1 MNISYSDD
9 LGALLE
15 SEHFHL
21 INLPEFL
28 RLYDSRPMPDNTGG
42 MQLNHSYLCY
52 CLLKLLSPSVIIESG
67 VWKGAST
74 WLFQSVLPHAQ
85 LFCLDPVLSNI
96 KYKSADADYRSADFL
111 DCDWSNVNTFDTLC
125 IFDDHQSSLHR
136 CLHMKWWGFKYALF
150 EDNYPSGKGDFYS
163 IQQIISGTGH
173 PNIQLTPGEYRRH
186 PLHSRLARWL
196 EQFVLD
202 KLLLR
207 RFYSAQAIVRRPNN
221 VDRVGFDNNLDFCL
235 RLPCLVRL
243 SDLDD
248 SSISV
253 EQPSLYSRFITLQ
266 RIVDRYLLANPHM
279 LTASSL
285 YYNNITF
292 VALK

>member
-1 MNISYSDD
+1 MNILPSDD
-9 LGALLE
+9 LAALFD

-21 INLPEFL
+21 LNLPEFL

-74 WLFQSVLPHAQ
+74 WLLHSVIPRAQ

-96 KYKSADADYRSADFL
+96 EYKSSDADYRSADFL
-111 DCDWSNVNTFDTLC
+111 DCDWSTINTLETLC

-150 EDNYPSGKGDFYS
+150 EDNYPSGQGDFYS
-163 IQQIISGTGH
+163 IQQITSGTGH
-173 PNIQLTPGEYRRH
+173 PKIQLTSGEYRRL
-186 PLHSRLARWL
+186 PLHSRLTRGL

-207 RFYSAQAIVRRPNN
+207 RFYSAQAIVRRANN
-221 VDRVGFDNNLDFCL
+221 VDRVGFASNVDLCFQ
-235 RLPCLVRL
+235 LPCLVRL
-243 SDLDD
+243 SDLND
-248 SSISV
+248 SSTSA
-253 EQPSLYSRFITLQ
+253 EKPSLYSRFSTIQ
-266 RIVDRYLLANPHM
+266 RIVDRYLLANPAM